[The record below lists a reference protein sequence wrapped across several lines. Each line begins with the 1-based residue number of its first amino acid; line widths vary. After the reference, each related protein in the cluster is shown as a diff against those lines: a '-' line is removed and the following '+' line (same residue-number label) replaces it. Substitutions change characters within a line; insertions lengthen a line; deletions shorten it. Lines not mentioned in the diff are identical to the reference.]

1 MSLLPQDFMNYM
13 DVIDFADELLSR
25 KDPYNHHGVNVTI
38 LSSEIAKRINLSS
51 EQMVLLEYSSRLHDV
66 GKILLD
72 DVLLNY
78 PRRLTAGERERIK
91 THAYLGYE
99 IVSTLKYD
107 SYICEA
113 IKYHHEHWDGSGYH
127 GVKNGD
133 IPLFARII
141 CLADVWDA
149 LTNDR
154 VYRRAMTKKQA
165 LIEMRKNA
173 SWFDPKL
180 YPIFLDIIRN

>member
-1 MSLLPQDFMNYM
+1 MNYI
-13 DVIDFADELLSR
+13 DVINFADEILTR
-25 KDPYNHHGVNVTI
+25 KDPYNHHGINVCQMSLTI
-38 LSSEIAKRINLSS
+38 AQRMKMSDNQLE
-51 EQMVLLEYSSRLHDV
+51 LLEYSSRLHDV

-133 IPLFARII
+133 IPLF
-141 CLADVWDA
+141 
-149 LTNDR
+149 
-154 VYRRAMTKKQA
+154 
-165 LIEMRKNA
+165 
-173 SWFDPKL
+173 
-180 YPIFLDIIRN
+180 